1 TGGGNLGES
10 GSVSYLFK
18 RKGVLTYDGTRYS
31 EDDIFSAA
39 LEAGA
44 EDVTSFEDFIE
55 VTTDPNDF
63 ETVLNVLTSAGFQS
77 EEAGIQKVAETKITL
92 DNEKTGKVL
101 NLIERIEDNDDVQEV
116 FTNMEIPDDY
126 TPEE

>member
-1 TGGGNLGES
+1 
-10 GSVSYLFK
+10 VSYLFK